1 MPNLPRVLWYLYN
14 SLNRLHWDSERLEKF
29 ETKRLRSVV
38 KHAYD
43 SVPFYHE
50 RFTQAGFSPSDIE
63 SLSDLSKLPVI
74 KKEELRRE
82 DPKRLISSK
91 YELKGLKVRRTSGS
105 SGKPFQIYIDSSEDA
120 WRKAIYMRANISCG
134 QKMRDRWVALTAPHH
149 FSDTTNIQRR
159 LGIFAEKCISVFES
173 IDEQIKQV
181 ENARLDVL
189 DGYSSSLLLLAKEVE
204 KRKIETITPRI
215 IFGTAELIDSLSVK
229 YLEKIFNAPFYD
241 QFGCSEVDRTAW
253 QCPEKIGYHMDIDSV
268 ITQFVDDHG
277 NEVSKGEKG
286 EVVYTS
292 LFNYAMPLIRYA
304 VGDVGVPSEE
314 ECPCGRSLPLMKVVE
329 GRKDSVLHLPGGRLL
344 SPRAITNAV
353 AAFTDRIVQYR
364 VVQRKIDLLDIY
376 IQKKNNVDE
385 RQLQTGLVKH
395 LNRLL
400 SLDRQH
406 VSINVEFVKEMP
418 KNKTGKLMAVSSEV

>member
-1 MPNLPRVLWYLYN
+1 MPNFPKLLWYLYN
-14 SLNRLHWDSERLEKF
+14 SLNRLHWDRQQLEKF
-29 ETKRLRSVV
+29 QTKRLRSIVE
-38 KHAYD
+38 HAYD

-50 RFTQAGFSPSDIE
+50 RFTQAGIYPNAIK
-63 SLSDLSKLPVI
+63 SLSDLSKLPLI

-82 DPKRLISSK
+82 DPKRLVSSN
-91 YELKGLKVRRTSGS
+91 YELTRLKVRRTSGS

-173 IDEQIKQV
+173 VDEQIKQV
-181 ENARLDVL
+181 ENARPDVL

-204 KRKIETITPRI
+204 QRKIETITPRI
-215 IFGTAELIDSLSVK
+215 IFGTAELIDSLSIK
-229 YLEKIFNAPFYD
+229 YVEKTFNASFYD

-253 QCPEKIGYHMDIDSV
+253 QCPEKVGYHMDIDSV
-268 ITQFVDDHG
+268 ITQFVDENG
-277 NEVSKGEKG
+277 NEVSTGEKG
-286 EVVYTS
+286 EVAYTS

-304 VGDVGVPSEE
+304 VGDVGVPSDE

-329 GRKDSVLHLPGGRLL
+329 GRKDSLLHLPSGRLL

-353 AAFTDRIVQYR
+353 AEFIDKIVQYR
-364 VVQRKIDLLDIY
+364 VVQRKIDLLEIY
-376 IQKKNNVDE
+376 IQKKNHVDE
-385 RQLQTGLVKH
+385 GQLQTELVKH
-395 LNRLL
+395 LNSLL
-400 SLDRQH
+400 SLDKQY

-418 KNKTGKLMAVSSEV
+418 KSKTGKLMAVSSEL

>member
-395 LNRLL
+395 LNSLL

>member
-1 MPNLPRVLWYLYN
+1 MPNFPKLLWYLYN
-14 SLNRLHWDSERLEKF
+14 SLNRLHWDGQRLEKF
-29 ETKRLRSVV
+29 QTKRFKSVV

-50 RFTQAGFSPSDIE
+50 RFTQAGISPNDIK
-63 SLSDLSKLPVI
+63 SLSDLSKLPLI

-82 DPKRLISSK
+82 DPRRLISSN
-91 YELKGLKVRRTSGS
+91 YELSRLKVRRTSGS

-134 QKMRDRWVALTAPHH
+134 QKMKDRWVALTAPHH
-149 FSDTTNIQRR
+149 FSDTTKIQRK

-173 IDEQIKQV
+173 VDEQVRQV
-181 ENARLDVL
+181 EDARPNVL

-204 KRKIETITPRI
+204 QRKIETITPRI
-215 IFGTAELIDSLSVK
+215 IFGTAELIDSLSMK
-229 YLEKIFNAPFYD
+229 YVENTFNAPFYD

-253 QCPEKIGYHMDIDSV
+253 QCPEKVGYHMDIDSV
-268 ITQFVDDHG
+268 ITQFVDEDG
-277 NEVSKGEKG
+277 NELSKGEKG

-304 VGDVGVPSEE
+304 VGDVGVPSDE

-329 GRKDSVLHLPGGRLL
+329 GRKDSLLHLPGGRLL

-353 AAFTDRIVQYR
+353 AEFIDKIVQYR
-364 VVQRKIDLLDIY
+364 VVQKKIDLLNIY
-376 IQKKNNVDE
+376 IQKKNDVDE
-385 RQLQTGLVKH
+385 RELQTELVRH
-395 LNRLL
+395 LNGLL
-400 SLDRQH
+400 SLNKQY

-418 KNKTGKLMAVSSEV
+418 KSKTGKLMAVSSEV